1 MGAKLVEVAN
11 FYDYGNRLDAKDLGD
26 YTINDLGMRA
36 IGIASQLPNE
46 FNKQGL
52 SISPTGVAGLL
63 GNFMVESPNLMA
75 NQKEWNSGPGYGL
88 AQWTS
93 RDRKAALFD
102 YYNNPFAKGL
112 SEQRKQVAFVPFEM
126 VNYPG
131 NAWGKTDIEKAM
143 KALNGTNLTAA
154 VRAGFDYERPGVG
167 HFDRRNA
174 EARNIFDLMGYGLKP
189 DVWST
194 EKPFGG
200 YLADRLPDNKVD
212 EAPPESF
219 VSGLLGI
226 DEYNN
231 PPPEV
236 PVIGPYDFAKNFTF
250 SPSMEQVQSI
260 LSDQYSNTVPGGGLF
275 VPDNTYAPG
284 PDLGGNLSSSV
295 PSSDLTP
302 SVTPYGF
309 SEMDAGLA
317 PGAAPGSYGSVA
329 PEAPSVF
336 GPSLADRLSDL
347 GIPEAYGPDLGGN
360 LTANPPSSDF
370 RPSIDA
376 YSFSSMSPGL
386 APGASPAAYAGSIPG
401 GGSFAPSAPAAPA
414 SPSVFGPGLADRMS
428 PALEYTPE
436 ETPGVFGPG
445 LADRVAPSVAS
456 LPSLVGAP
464 MPSMGVPSAPVAPS
478 APAVG
483 APATTI
489 AGGGAQPSRAP
500 GAAPV
505 DYTAGYY
512 VDPLT
517 RQGYFDGETV
527 GNINAIS
534 PNYAVDPLT
543 GAAYNP
549 SGGAPSSPSSFAPSG
564 IIGGLLGAIGG
575 GTIGGI
581 PGAIG
586 GGYMGY
592 NAGNAIGNALSNV
605 TGLLGGSGDAS
616 GGGGFG
622 GWGETNSGGALGDS
636 HAGGGWGGQDSYR

>member
-26 YTINDLGMRA
+26 YTINDLGTRA
-36 IGIASQLPNE
+36 IQIASQLPNE

-174 EARNIFDLMGYGLKP
+174 EARNVFDLMGYGLKP

-200 YLADRLPDNKVD
+200 YLADRLPGQP
-212 EAPPESF
+212 EQQPPSSF
-219 VSGLLGI
+219 VSGLLGY
-226 DEYNN
+226 DDD
-231 PPPEV
+231 PPTPDV
-236 PVIGPYDFAKNFTF
+236 PIGPYDFGQNFNY
-250 SPSMEQVQSI
+250 SPGMAQVQNS
-260 LSDQYSNTVPGGGLF
+260 LYEQYANTTPGMGTF
-275 VPDNTYAPG
+275 VPDTTFAPG
-284 PDLGGNLSSSV
+284 PDLGGNMSSNV
-295 PSSDLTP
+295 PSSDWTP
-302 SVTPYGF
+302 SVGPYGF
-309 SEMDAGLA
+309 SGIDAGLA
-317 PGAAPGSYGSVA
+317 PGAAPGSYGAVA

-336 GPSLADRLSDL
+336 GPGLADRLSDL
-347 GIPEAYGPDLGGN
+347 GMPEAYGPDLGGN
-360 LTANPPSSDF
+360 LTANPSSSDF
-370 RPSIDA
+370 RPSVDF
-376 YSFSSMSPGL
+376 YGFSTMSPGVIQ
-386 APGASPAAYAGSIPG
+386 GGSPAAYAGSVPS
-401 GGSFAPSAPAAPA
+401 GGSFAPNAPSAP
-414 SPSVFGPGLADRMS
+414 STPSVFGPGLADRMAPS
-428 PALEYTPE
+428 IEYTPE
-436 ETPGVFGPG
+436 DTAGVFGPG
-445 LADRVAPSVAS
+445 LADRLSPTTPSV
-456 LPSLVGAP
+456 PSLVGAP

-489 AGGGAQPSRAP
+489 AGGGGRPSVGP
-500 GAAPV
+500 GAPAV

-517 RQGYFDGETV
+517 RQGYFDGEAV

-543 GAAYNP
+543 GTAYNP
-549 SGGAPSSPSSFAPSG
+549 AGGAPSTSGGFAPSSL
-564 IIGGLLGAIGG
+564 IGGLLGAVAG

-586 GGYMGY
+586 GGYLGY
-592 NAGNAIGNALSNV
+592 NAGGAVGNAVSGV
-605 TGLLGGSGDAS
+605 AGLLGGSGDAS
-616 GGGGFG
+616 GGGGWG
-622 GWGETNSGGALGDS
+622 GWGGGGSGGALGDTQ
-636 HAGGGWGGQDSYR
+636 AGGGWGGQDSYR